1 MFQNPKLFNGCNF
14 YIAKTK
20 GSYLLSNVKLTLEK
34 IIKLLEL
41 GGGNI
46 LKREPHLTAI
56 TAGKYYP
63 WHATVDSSSGQ
74 CCHFII
80 YDPLAEPELK
90 YNMKELK
97 HVPYEWIF
105 ECILQYKLVS

>member
-1 MFQNPKLFNGCNF
+1 MLFQNPKLFNGCNF
-14 YIAKTK
+14 YVAKTK
-20 GSYLLSNVKLTLEK
+20 GTYVLDKITLSREK
-34 IIKLLEL
+34 IIKLLVL

-63 WHATVDSSSGQ
+63 WHATVDNQ

-97 HVPYEWIF
+97 HVPYQWIF